1 MSKLLCF
8 RRVHVTRATMEQLN
22 GRFAVEPGN
31 GGSREGYL
39 ADHKVETFLIVHPS
53 ENNVSSIFQA
63 GLIIFMKYYGIKCRY

>member
-1 MSKLLCF
+1 
-8 RRVHVTRATMEQLN
+8 MEQLN

-53 ENNVSSIFQA
+53 EKVSIII
-63 GLIIFMKYYGIKCRY
+63 IIFFTQAR

>member
-1 MSKLLCF
+1 MLSS
-8 RRVHVTRATMEQLN
+8 RVHVTKATMEQLN

-53 ENNVSSIFQA
+53 EKNVS
-63 GLIIFMKYYGIKCRY
+63 III